1 MNNST
6 TKQTPGFSLALT
18 MLLSVV
24 ILGLLFGVYRVIT
37 ALYIN
42 AQESYY
48 LKLAE
53 EAGEAGTA
61 YANACLDVNNRM
73 QTWSSASGGV
83 GPLVPSSDCKGTAN
97 VHPANKFVLRDGNLR
112 TTFSVGNLDYRREG
126 VAQISAVGTTYV
138 VNSGGAVLKTY
149 NTTVKKYISWVLD
162 YQGEKSTSGT
172 FRTCAIITGDVW
184 CWGRNRFGQ
193 LGNGRS
199 EGKLDKNGKF
209 ESASE
214 GFDSDIPVK
223 VRKDVGV
230 LAGKQVKDIFTAQYH
245 SCALAE
251 GKVYCWGYNH
261 RGQLGNG
268 RSGPLE
274 HSNVPVEV
282 KGILAGKT
290 VTAIGGTGDMSFA
303 IAGGKIYGWGANF
316 KGGLGV
322 GPTTP
327 DRYTVPTE
335 LGFNRGG
342 YSLPTNY
349 IATALSSSGSRSYT
363 MCAIANGAAYCWG
376 QGKTG
381 QLGDPTQKIKSVT
394 VPILVHGIPGT
405 VVSVTQD
412 GYPDVVADTAQHVH
426 ACALTS
432 AGKVYCWGSNGH
444 GQLGINSK
452 SPAFSFVPREISRAK
467 IPAGDTIKS
476 IAAGVFH
483 TCLLTSGKK
492 VYCWGINSRGQ
503 IGNGTGGWGTPDIL
517 VPTPVTV
524 GANGLPA
531 DRTVEAI
538 GAGANRGCAVL
549 SDGRTFCWGQNDGG
563 QIGDGTKI
571 DRYTPVESLFLRP
584 AKNRY
589 IY

>member
-24 ILGLLFGVYRVIT
+24 ILGVLFGVYRVIT

-61 YANACLDVNNRM
+61 YANACLDVNNRI

-97 VHPANKFVLRDGNLR
+97 AHPANKFVLRDGNLR

-214 GFDSDIPVK
+214 GFDSD
-223 VRKDVGV
+223 RC
-230 LAGKQVKDIFTAQYH
+230 F
-245 SCALAE
+245 
-251 GKVYCWGYNH
+251 
-261 RGQLGNG
+261 
-268 RSGPLE
+268 RSNTRRL
-274 HSNVPVEV
+274 
-282 KGILAGKT
+282 
-290 VTAIGGTGDMSFA
+290 
-303 IAGGKIYGWGANF
+303 
-316 KGGLGV
+316 
-322 GPTTP
+322 
-327 DRYTVPTE
+327 
-335 LGFNRGG
+335 
-342 YSLPTNY
+342 
-349 IATALSSSGSRSYT
+349 
-363 MCAIANGAAYCWG
+363 
-376 QGKTG
+376 
-381 QLGDPTQKIKSVT
+381 
-394 VPILVHGIPGT
+394 
-405 VVSVTQD
+405 
-412 GYPDVVADTAQHVH
+412 
-426 ACALTS
+426 
-432 AGKVYCWGSNGH
+432 
-444 GQLGINSK
+444 
-452 SPAFSFVPREISRAK
+452 
-467 IPAGDTIKS
+467 
-476 IAAGVFH
+476 
-483 TCLLTSGKK
+483 
-492 VYCWGINSRGQ
+492 
-503 IGNGTGGWGTPDIL
+503 
-517 VPTPVTV
+517 
-524 GANGLPA
+524 
-531 DRTVEAI
+531 
-538 GAGANRGCAVL
+538 
-549 SDGRTFCWGQNDGG
+549 
-563 QIGDGTKI
+563 
-571 DRYTPVESLFLRP
+571 
-584 AKNRY
+584 
-589 IY
+589 